1 MVSAKK
7 PAVSRDVGKVVALV
21 VVTGIVLLSVPV
33 ALGYLSS
40 ALSVKLEIYTPYIN
54 AVVVVILGYLIV
66 SSLSSVVYDLG
77 YERMG
82 RANANFLKL
91 VVKIAGIAVI
101 LVTLTSVFNISP
113 AAALTAGSFAG
124 LVVGF
129 ATQQVLSQAVAGVF
143 LLLVRPFRPGDFL
156 TITGQSGNVVE
167 IGILYTILQI
177 EDGKNFI
184 LIPNG
189 SIISAVLIR
198 RNSPAS
204 GPR

>member
-129 ATQQVLSQAVAGVF
+129 AT
-143 LLLVRPFRPGDFL
+143 
-156 TITGQSGNVVE
+156 
-167 IGILYTILQI
+167 
-177 EDGKNFI
+177 
-184 LIPNG
+184 
-189 SIISAVLIR
+189 
-198 RNSPAS
+198 
-204 GPR
+204 